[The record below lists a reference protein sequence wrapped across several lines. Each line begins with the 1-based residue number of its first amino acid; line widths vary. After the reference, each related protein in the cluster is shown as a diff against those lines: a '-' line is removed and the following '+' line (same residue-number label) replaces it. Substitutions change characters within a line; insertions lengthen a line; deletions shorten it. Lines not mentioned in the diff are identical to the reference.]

1 MNLRDL
7 IRMRKWA
14 KKNNYQIVWDSAT
27 TRWGAAKNG
36 DKGFPVAPFF
46 EHMEKLQ
53 EYLIE
58 RMYEEMADKCLST
71 KE

>member
-14 KKNNYQIVWDSAT
+14 KKNNYQIVWDSRT
-27 TRWGAAKNG
+27 NKWGAAKNG
-36 DKGFPVAPFF
+36 DRSFPISPFF

-53 EYLIE
+53 EHLVQQ
-58 RMYEEMADKCLST
+58 MYKDLAR
-71 KE
+71 